1 MLSGCLLLWLSA
13 IWSVGLNDAE
23 QDEDPRFVCASQNT
37 LQTVAILTKKQK
49 LFMVNFNFYVD
60 RKFAISHN

>member
-1 MLSGCLLLWLSA
+1 MR
-13 IWSVGLNDAE
+13 LNDAE
-23 QDEDPRFVCASQNT
+23 QDDEDPRFVCASQNT

-60 RKFAISHN
+60 RKFAISSQFPITKTTPGKIQG